1 MYYVIPC
8 TYIYTGRYGGPLHS
22 SSQPSLY
29 TVQNMS
35 NSSGEFEPNFWGTE
49 RPNDYHN
56 LDFVLTTPELI
67 RKAVDDA
74 IHEALYLEFGY
85 ISQLITVKLIQT
97 EIHCWCCAMSHC
109 GVLSYPA
116 SDLPDIVDGA
126 VQQAIARSRD
136 VMYSEENECF
146 VNTYIFEQIE
156 NEGNCDLDD
165 VYCICDCCR

>member
-1 MYYVIPC
+1 MCRLSHYLPCYFKFCYGPTPPPGHGSCTYHIRTRLWSYVIATQCHVPAYILRRYASIWKPKYVLPSYRVGMWFSPLDVMYYVIPC

-74 IHEALYLEFGY
+74 IHEGLYLDLEY
-85 ISQLITVKLIQT
+85 IP
-97 EIHCWCCAMSHC
+97 M
-109 GVLSYPA
+109 G
-116 SDLPDIVDGA
+116 
-126 VQQAIARSRD
+126 
-136 VMYSEENECF
+136 MCF
-146 VNTYIFEQIE
+146 T
-156 NEGNCDLDD
+156 
-165 VYCICDCCR
+165 